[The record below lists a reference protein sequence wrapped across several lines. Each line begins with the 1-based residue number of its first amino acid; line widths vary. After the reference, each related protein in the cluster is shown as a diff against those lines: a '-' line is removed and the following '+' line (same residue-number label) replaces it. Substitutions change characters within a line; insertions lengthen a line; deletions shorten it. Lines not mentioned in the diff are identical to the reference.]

1 MLSGQEFVRV
11 SLETNLF
18 FQRIMK
24 EHLFFF
30 EISLPPVESLL
41 IQEANA
47 LKRGFEQLLGHS
59 VYYATGIVSE
69 QAVKSNILVTPY
81 TLRAEEM
88 SVMLTGASLSTEI
101 TKAEYSLGN
110 TARSYQPEW
119 PENIMDEINRR
130 SYNLLKEVIAFQKK
144 LFELRLECRI
154 FMFVYSA
161 LLHHVDH
168 EAEYYMKILESLMQR
183 KLPGKNLCDELNL
196 WNHIMEEH
204 AQFIDGM
211 LDPTEEKLK
220 ETARATANTFDR
232 LSKGCTAA
240 TARQILQNSITAT
253 EGISAFKKAAT
264 EGLLQ
269 CRIRSVIPPLLADH
283 VWRESNYYL
292 QLLDSL
298 KQS

>member
-30 EISLPPVESLL
+30 ETSLPPVESLL

-59 VYYATGIVSE
+59 VYYATGVIPE
-69 QAVKSNILVTPY
+69 QVIQSNVLVTPY
-81 TLRAEEM
+81 TLRAEEIN
-88 SVMLTGASLSTEI
+88 VMLTGASLSTEI
-101 TKAEYSLGN
+101 TKAEYNLGN
-110 TARSYQPEW
+110 TARSYRPEW
-119 PENIMDEINRR
+119 PESIMDEINRR

-144 LFELRLECRI
+144 LYDMRLECRI
-154 FMFVYSA
+154 FMYVYPA

-168 EAEYYMKILESLMQR
+168 EAEYYMKMLESLLQR
-183 KLPGKNLCDELNL
+183 SLPPVNQCDELNL
-196 WNHIMEEH
+196 WNHIMKEH

-220 ETARATANTFDR
+220 ETARATAMTFDR
-232 LSKGCTAA
+232 LSMGCTAA
-240 TARQILQNSITAT
+240 TARQILQNSISAT

-269 CRIRSVIPPLLADH
+269 CRIRSIIPPLLADH

-292 QLLDSL
+292 RLLDSL